1 MYDIFASLD
10 FIMDQLTLGVG
21 TRLQR
26 TRFGPGIIVDIN
38 YATYIISFI
47 DSGIKEIDEGGR

>member
-1 MYDIFASLD
+1 
-10 FIMDQLTLGVG
+10 MDQLTLGVG